1 MHWKRYVL
9 VIHKIL
15 RLFVKKLTVD
25 GKHYLLNIDNLTR
38 RIQMQLSQTQKA
50 FNELFFA
57 YLKSLLNFQH
67 LPKKDDSPSGCFY
80 GNNGSEK
87 YD

>member
-1 MHWKRYVL
+1 
-9 VIHKIL
+9 
-15 RLFVKKLTVD
+15 
-25 GKHYLLNIDNLTR
+25 
-38 RIQMQLSQTQKA
+38 MQLSQTQKA